1 MAIVGAWSGC
11 GSDFSLELGKGAL
24 DGQMGVEGR
33 LWREYHSK
41 GIFAAIVLFRL
52 LMGKLLELKVER
64 RLLDGD
70 RDDQVVDESVE
81 EGVKG
86 EGPDHYG
93 RGYGHSKIDDIIRV
107 RNGLWG
113 KSG

>member
-93 RGYGHSKIDDIIRV
+93 RGYGHSKIDYIIRV